1 MKMSITLEAYRIR
14 SGPYASNTG
23 NPYGAFMIPGA
34 LQTLKI
40 IADDG
45 AETRWE
51 HVSVSTDKRTPTWDE
66 MCLVKKLF
74 WKPEDCVVQFHPP
87 ESRYV
92 NAHPFCLH
100 LWRHLDQQFPAPPM
114 WLVGPSSEVGVV

>member
-1 MKMSITLEAYRIR
+1 MKMSPTLEAHRIR
-14 SGPYASNTG
+14 SGPYASDTG
-23 NPYGAFMIPGA
+23 DPYGAFIILGPS
-34 LQTLKI
+34 QETRLKI
-40 IADDG
+40 IVDDG

-51 HVSVSTDKRTPTWDE
+51 HVSVSTEKRTPTWDE
-66 MCLVKKLF
+66 MCFVKKLF
-74 WKPEDCVVQFHPP
+74 WTPEECVVQFHPP

-114 WLVGPSSEVGVV
+114 LLVG